1 MQIKIVAI
9 TIIITNNNN
18 KIEDNNGNKE
28 EKERDWERERAIS
41 YYYSTEKIKCPIKQ
55 VIDLLFIIRF
65 LLNV

>member
-1 MQIKIVAI
+1 MVIKR
-9 TIIITNNNN
+9 
-18 KIEDNNGNKE
+18 KRKE
-28 EKERDWERERAIS
+28 TERERAIS